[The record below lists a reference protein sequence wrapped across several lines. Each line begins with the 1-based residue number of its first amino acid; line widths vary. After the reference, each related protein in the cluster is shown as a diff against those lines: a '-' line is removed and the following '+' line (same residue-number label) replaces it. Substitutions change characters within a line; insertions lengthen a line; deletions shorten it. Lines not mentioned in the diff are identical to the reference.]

1 MAYLVK
7 ILKKLHLVKFEM
19 KYYLSDKISNTK
31 TVTYLFLNFILLAL
45 IHQITPFGMPSPQ
58 VQ

>member
-19 KYYLSDKISNTK
+19 KYNSNTK